1 MRSFLYFSIALAS
14 VLALLALAV
23 VPVGMSLALDFAVV
37 SILAVVV
44 LGYLPGK
51 TARLFFVTFCA
62 WVVVRYIA
70 WRFDSLPLDGS
81 LIASA
86 GALLLLM
93 AELYGV
99 SMLLLGLFVNA
110 WPLERAPSP
119 LPRDQAQWPT
129 VDVFIP
135 TYSESLEVVAPTVM
149 GAVEIDYPRDKLRVY
164 VLDDGW
170 PRSQSSQDPEQR
182 IRLAE
187 RTEQLK
193 ALCAQHGATWLTRED
208 NQHAK
213 SGNMNSALKHTSG
226 ELVLVLDADHVPTRD
241 IVKNMAG
248 AFLRDS
254 KLAFVQSPHFFLNAD
269 PLEKN
274 LNLFNRI
281 PAENDMFYRR
291 IQKGLDL
298 WNTSFFCG
306 SAALLRRSALEEVGG
321 FSTDSITEDAS
332 TSVKMHQRGWRSA
345 YVSVPMVAGLQP
357 ETFAGFVVQRLRWAM
372 GMVQIMV
379 KQNPLLVRGLS
390 AAQRLSYLSVVMFWL
405 FPLARTVF
413 FIAPL
418 LSIFFNLTVYPVGIE
433 YFLAYTVPY
442 LVAVLMS
449 FERTFGRTRAILTSE
464 VYETLQS
471 FYILPAIFSTMFR
484 PNAPTFK
491 VTPKGEKLDREFIS
505 ELRLPFYVFYAIV
518 TAGLVWG
525 CARLVLEPEIRQTL
539 WLSVGWLV
547 FNFVLLSAALGTLLE
562 RPQRR
567 ARPRVGMQE
576 EARLHEG
583 DKRHRIIVRNMNET
597 SAMVRLVDERIDW
610 PQEAHIKLADTEV
623 RVRRLDHRYDGR
635 DPKMAVYL
643 FMPDTPEQQRALVT
657 YAYGS
662 SKRWSRIWEGRTLHP
677 FFIFTMFSF
686 SLVALRGAWRH
697 FSFLSRRQDE
707 Q

>member
-1 MRSFLYFSIALAS
+1 MRSFLYFSTALAS

-37 SILAVVV
+37 SMLAVVV

-51 TARLFFVTFCA
+51 TARLFFVTLCA

-70 WRFDSLPLDGS
+70 WRFDSLPLDAS
-81 LIASA
+81 IAASV
-86 GALLLLM
+86 GAVLLLL

-110 WPLERAPSP
+110 WPLERAPTP

-135 TYSESLEVVAPTVM
+135 TYSESLEVVAPTVL
-149 GAVEIDYPRDKLRVY
+149 GALEIDYPRDKLRVY

-170 PRSQSSQDPEQR
+170 PRSQSTQDPEQR
-182 IRLAE
+182 ARLAE

-193 ALCAQHGATWLTRED
+193 ELCAEHGATWLTRE
-208 NQHAK
+208 NNEHAK

-241 IVKNMAG
+241 IVRNMAG
-248 AFLRDS
+248 AFLRDDR
-254 KLAFVQSPHFFLNAD
+254 LAFVQSPHFFLNAD

-274 LNLFNRI
+274 LDLFNKV

-306 SAALLRRSALEEVGG
+306 SAALLRRSAIEDVGG

-372 GMVQIMV
+372 GMVQILV

-390 AAQRLSYLSVVMFWL
+390 GAQRLSYLSVVAFWL

-418 LSIFFNLTVYPVGIE
+418 LSVFFNLTVYPVGVE

-442 LVAVLMS
+442 LVAVLLS
-449 FERTFGRTRAILTSE
+449 FERTFGRVRAILTSE

-471 FYILPAIFSTMFR
+471 FYILPAIVSTMLR

-491 VTPKGEKLDREFIS
+491 VTPKGEKLDHEFVS
-505 ELRLPFYVFYAIV
+505 ELRRPFYVFYAIV
-518 TAGLVWG
+518 TLGLLWG

-539 WLSVGWLV
+539 WLSVGWIG
-547 FNFVLLSAALGTLLE
+547 FNFVLLSAAMGTILE

-567 ARPRVGMQE
+567 ARPRVVMQE

-583 DKRHRIIVRNMNET
+583 DQRHRVVVRNMNET
-597 SAMVRLVDERIDW
+597 SAMLRLMDERIDW
-610 PQEAHIKLADTEV
+610 PAVARLKLADVEV
-623 RVRRLDHRYDGR
+623 PVRRLDHRLDGKH
-635 DPKMAVYL
+635 PKAAVYL
-643 FMPDTPEQQRALVT
+643 FAPETAQQKRALVA

-662 SKRWSRIWEGRTLHP
+662 SKRWRDVWEGRSSQP
-677 FFIFTMFSF
+677 FFVLTMLSF
-686 SLVALRGAWRH
+686 SAVALRGAWRH
-697 FSFLSRRQDE
+697 LSFLSRRHAED
-707 Q
+707 